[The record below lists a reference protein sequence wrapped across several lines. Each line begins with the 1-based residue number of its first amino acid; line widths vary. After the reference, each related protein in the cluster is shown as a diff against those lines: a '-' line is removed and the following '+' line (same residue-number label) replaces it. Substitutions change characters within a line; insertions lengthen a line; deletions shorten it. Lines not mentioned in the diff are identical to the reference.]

1 MTLQTT
7 LQSPYSRDAWL
18 ALLRDL
24 FGPSAALFARP
35 APIPRPS
42 RADPLPPKS
51 RSLKGNRY
59 E

>member
-35 APIPRPS
+35 APIHYPR
-42 RADPLPPKS
+42 
-51 RSLKGNRY
+51 NRDR
-59 E
+59 